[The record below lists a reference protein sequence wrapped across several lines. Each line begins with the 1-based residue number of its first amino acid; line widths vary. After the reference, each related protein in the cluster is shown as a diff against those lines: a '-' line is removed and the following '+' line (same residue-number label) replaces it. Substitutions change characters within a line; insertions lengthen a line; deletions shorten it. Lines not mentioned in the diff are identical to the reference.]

1 MTNSGAGR
9 GTWAPS
15 RAASGH
21 PSPGENGERL
31 RFHDLRHQA
40 ITELA
45 EAGVSDATLM
55 ALAGHMSREMLEHYS
70 HVRLAAKRAAIDMLA
85 GGLMK
90 PPSVEQRPASDAVQ

>member
-1 MTNSGAGR
+1 
-9 GTWAPS
+9 
-15 RAASGH
+15 
-21 PSPGENGERL
+21 
-31 RFHDLRHQA
+31 
-40 ITELA
+40 
-45 EAGVSDATLM
+45 M